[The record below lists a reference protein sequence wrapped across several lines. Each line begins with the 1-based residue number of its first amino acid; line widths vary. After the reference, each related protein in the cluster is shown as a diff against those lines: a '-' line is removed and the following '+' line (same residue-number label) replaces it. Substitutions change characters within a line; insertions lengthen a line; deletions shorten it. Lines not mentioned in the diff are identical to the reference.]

1 MSAVLV
7 VSSCS
12 SSSASEF
19 ENFCGLSR
27 QMDAVSSGPHGQNPA
42 AITDPEQMKQVW
54 ASLTDIAR
62 QMKTESPAE
71 IADDV
76 AVMVDSLIAMDD
88 IFKENNYELTAMAR
102 NEEVRR
108 SVDAISN
115 DEKTQAA
122 SGRYNTF
129 MEKNC
134 GVPE

>member
-1 MSAVLV
+1 
-7 VSSCS
+7 
-12 SSSASEF
+12 
-19 ENFCGLSR
+19 
-27 QMDAVSSGPHGQNPA
+27 MDAVSSGPHGQNPA